1 MPERRSVIITFKP
14 KDQRPD
20 NTTDKVD
27 IVRSALT
34 QGLQP
39 QFLSAT
45 SLVMGAS
52 RPPLEPHLVGYDVNQ
67 YEAPIVNAHLTDA
80 EINALRCSLL

>member
-1 MPERRSVIITFKP
+1 MLQEKQMPERRSVIITFKP

-20 NTTDKVD
+20 STTDKVD

-45 SLVMGAS
+45 SLVMGA
-52 RPPLEPHLVGYDVNQ
+52 
-67 YEAPIVNAHLTDA
+67 
-80 EINALRCSLL
+80 